1 MKDIHHSA
9 AAAYAAGQGISAVT
23 ALGSF
28 AYGD

>member
-1 MKDIHHSA
+1 MRDIHHSA
-9 AAAYAAGQGISAVT
+9 AAAYAAGQGISVGT